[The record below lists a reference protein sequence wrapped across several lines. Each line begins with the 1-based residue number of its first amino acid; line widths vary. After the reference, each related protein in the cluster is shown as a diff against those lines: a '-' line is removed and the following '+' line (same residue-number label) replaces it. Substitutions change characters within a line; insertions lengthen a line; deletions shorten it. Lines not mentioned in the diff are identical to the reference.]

1 MTPIHEKVVK
11 PNQALNQSA
20 YPPGISSI
28 PLTYQQPCGGSSTGS
43 GVEVSAGFVPLS
55 LGTEIGGS
63 LVYPAGKAGLYA
75 IRLTL
80 GTVSANGVF
89 RITRSFDG
97 TGGMA
102 KTSSD
107 LAALTENI
115 LAPEARGNLQ
125 SGGFESVITGK
136 WDGLRISIAEPAWG
150 TGSTEKWNSPVVV
163 CF

>member
-11 PNQALNQSA
+11 PNQALNQSV
-20 YPPGISSI
+20 YSPGISSI
-28 PLTYQQPCGGSSTGS
+28 PLTYQQPCGGSSAGS
-43 GVEVSAGFVPLS
+43 GVGVSAGFAPLS
-55 LGTEIGGS
+55 LGTETGGS

-75 IRLTL
+75 IRPTL

-97 TGGMA
+97 IGCMA
-102 KTSSD
+102 KTPSD
-107 LAALTENI
+107 LAALTESI

-125 SGGFESVITGK
+125 SGGFKSVMTGK
-136 WDGLRISIAEPAWG
+136 WDVLRIGIAESEWG
-150 TGSTEKWNSPVVV
+150 TGSTGKWNSPLVV